1 VKLSLKKSIKQ
12 RLVVVLTG
20 TDNFYVVDCVCKSGE
35 RVVSLDIRANLD
47 YLFFGGRFSM
57 RKLSILAM
65 CLCGVIT
72 VTACQSNYNENSVES
87 NEQPSASVGELS
99 TSSSSKVESNLSV
112 SSEQTVPSESK
123 ESESSVSEDLS
134 KQETP
139 RSNNT
144 VGSQESAPH
153 TNPFTLDPAGGYD
166 LYAYNGLLLSYV
178 QINPSWLPSS
188 EVGPEFKAAVAAINN
203 LPTLEKVDAVSAQ
216 NAQYGLMSI
225 AQDYSKVQ
233 FFLYED
239 FLSVND
245 AAYAITNEQYET
257 LKAAMSAGTA
267 NGVATPQWF
276 VYMNPNRVTKIQC
289 KDEQGKMTEIRK
301 ENVPFSAVA
310 LRTIDVKSVKTY
322 TPGSKNHDDSPFKA
336 VYTFDNGV
344 TYTVYVSDDTSRT
357 SNVVFYVESSDM
369 NYACE
374 YVSNTYISN
383 YTEYTREAID
393 GPVNPWTM

>member
-1 VKLSLKKSIKQ
+1 
-12 RLVVVLTG
+12 
-20 TDNFYVVDCVCKSGE
+20 
-35 RVVSLDIRANLD
+35 
-47 YLFFGGRFSM
+47 M

-72 VTACQSNYNENSVES
+72 VTACQSNYNENPVES
-87 NEQPSASVGELS
+87 NEQPSASVGELPA
-99 TSSSSKVESNLSV
+99 SSSSKVESNLAV

-139 RSNNT
+139 QSNNT

-203 LPTLEKVDAVSAQ
+203 LPTLEKVDTVSAQ
-216 NAQYGLMSI
+216 NAQYGLMSV

-239 FLSVND
+239 FLSVNG

-257 LKAAMSAGTA
+257 LKTAMSAGTA

-276 VYMNPNRVTKIQC
+276 VYMNPNRVTKIQW
-289 KDEQGKMTEIRK
+289 KDEQGEMTEIRK

-322 TPGSKNHDDSPFKA
+322 TPGSKNLDDSPFKA

>member
-1 VKLSLKKSIKQ
+1 MIFTKT
-12 RLVVVLTG
+12 R
-20 TDNFYVVDCVCKSGE
+20 
-35 RVVSLDIRANLD
+35 
-47 YLFFGGRFSM
+47 
-57 RKLSILAM
+57 ILA
-65 CLCGVIT
+65 LVT
-72 VTACQSNYNENSVES
+72 VLALLTLIACSNSSIRNSS
-87 NEQPSASVGELS
+87 ATMPSPSETTTPPSSSAVSSDPSRS
-99 TSSSSKVESNLSV
+99 TSSQSEALQQQASAQNDHPGESNI
-112 SSEQTVPSESK
+112 SEASAVEP
-123 ESESSVSEDLS
+123 
-134 KQETP
+134 P
-139 RSNNT
+139 
-144 VGSQESAPH
+144 QESASR

-188 EVGPEFKAAVAAINN
+188 DVGPEFKAAVAAINN
-203 LPTLEKVDAVSAQ
+203 LPVLEKVTTVSAQ
-216 NAQYGLMSI
+216 NAQYGLMSV

-239 FLSVND
+239 LLTVND

-257 LKAAMSAGTA
+257 LKAAMSDGIA
-267 NGVATPQWF
+267 NGVTTPQWF
-276 VYMNPNRVTKIQC
+276 VYMNPNRVTQILC
-289 KDEQGKMTEIRK
+289 KDEQGEMTEIRK

-322 TPGSKNHDDSPFKA
+322 TPGSKNLDGSPFKA
-336 VYTFDNGV
+336 VYTFDNGT
-344 TYTVYVSDDTSRT
+344 TYTVYVSDDTPRT